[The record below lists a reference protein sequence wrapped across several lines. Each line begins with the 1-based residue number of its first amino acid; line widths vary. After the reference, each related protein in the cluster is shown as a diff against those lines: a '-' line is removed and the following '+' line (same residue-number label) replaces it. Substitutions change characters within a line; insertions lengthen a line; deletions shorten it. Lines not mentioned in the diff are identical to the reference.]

1 MEKEFVKELVHVAV
15 GVGGGVIVTVEETSE
30 ENEGVEE
37 AVEES
42 VGGGVIVCVFVI
54 DGSSDMD
61 LVGEPDRPDFVKLI
75 DRSSEGD
82 STPSLTLRDLLT
94 TIESDRDM
102 VIVEVVVIDRS
113 DAVKLISDEGEED
126 FDEEIENLELV
137 RLTVVVRDAV
147 PVKPRSVA
155 LVQTVWL

>member
-15 GVGGGVIVTVEETSE
+15 GVGGGVIVTVEELSE

-42 VGGGVIVCVFVI
+42 VGGGVIVCVFVM

-61 LVGEPDRPDFVKLI
+61 LVGETDRPDFVKDM

-94 TIESDRDM
+94 TIESDRDV
-102 VIVEVVVIDRS
+102 VIVEVVVIDRG
-113 DAVKLISDEGEED
+113 DAVKLSSDEGEYD
-126 FDEEIENLELV
+126 FEEEIENLELV